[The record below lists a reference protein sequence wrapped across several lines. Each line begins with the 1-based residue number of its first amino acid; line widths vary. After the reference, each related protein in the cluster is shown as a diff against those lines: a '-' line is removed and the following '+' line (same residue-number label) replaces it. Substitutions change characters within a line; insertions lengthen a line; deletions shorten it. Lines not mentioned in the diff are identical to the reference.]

1 MAELANDSF
10 DRADGPLGSNW
21 TANSAESGTL
31 TIVSNAV
38 ARGTDS
44 DASSIYNAVAW
55 PNDQYSEIT
64 IGTVDSI
71 VGNGMGPICRSP
83 SSSAKTY
90 YRFIVSSSGYELLKF
105 VAGVNSSLASGTG
118 TTFAGGDVARLECT
132 GGATTTLKMFKNGVQ
147 FGGDIT
153 DSSSAITSGN
163 AGIAYS
169 SSSDETI
176 ASWAGGDLGGGGGTY
191 NAVPLLD
198 HYYRMIGG

>member
-1 MAELANDSF
+1 MTELASDNF
-10 DRADGPLGSNW
+10 DRADGALGANW

-44 DASSIYNAVAW
+44 DASAIYNAVAW

-64 IGTVDSI
+64 IGTADTV

-83 SSSAKTY
+83 SSSVKTY
-90 YRFIVSSSGYELLKF
+90 YRLIVSSSGYELLKF
-105 VAGVNSSLASGTG
+105 VAGGNTSLASGTG
-118 TTFAGGDVARLECT
+118 TTFAAGNTARLECT
-132 GGATTTLKMFKNGVQ
+132 GGATTTLRMYKNGVQ

-153 DSSSAITSGN
+153 DSSSPITSGN

-176 ASWAGGDLGGGGGTY
+176 ASWAGGDFSVGGTLGLMGQI
-191 NAVPLLD
+191 VF
-198 HYYRMIGG
+198 